1 MHRHVEAERFHVRLS
16 PGAAS
21 FSWNDAAPHAD
32 TLGENRLQARG
43 ACVDFS
49 HAGEDTGNNDR
60 NARPPRSL
68 IDLYDLWRLNVER
81 GDAFAG

>member
-21 FSWNDAAPHAD
+21 FSCKDAAPHAD

-43 ACVDFS
+43 ACVHFS
-49 HAGEDTGNNDR
+49 HAGETPATMTAMLDR
-60 NARPPRSL
+60 RDHSL
-68 IDLYDLWRLNVER
+68 TSTIC
-81 GDAFAG
+81 GG